1 MILFLWSLALYAPW
15 LLGRCTCTNQH
26 AAPEPPPLALDVSN
40 DSSKKPK
47 KRGRAK
53 KIGRAKRR
61 GIRT

>member
-1 MILFLWSLALYAPW
+1 MPAS
-15 LLGRCTCTNQH
+15 
-26 AAPEPPPLALDVSN
+26 EPPPLALDVSN

-53 KIGRAKRR
+53 KIGRAKKR